1 MEKKRVYSIGELSRL
16 LEVTPTAVR
25 HWLSEGVIE
34 QPELEGGGARL
45 FTQDQVDRIKQV
57 IRERR
62 KSRRKERVRQD

>member
-1 MEKKRVYSIGELSRL
+1 MEKQRVYSIGELSRL

-34 QPELEGGGARL
+34 LPELEGGGARL